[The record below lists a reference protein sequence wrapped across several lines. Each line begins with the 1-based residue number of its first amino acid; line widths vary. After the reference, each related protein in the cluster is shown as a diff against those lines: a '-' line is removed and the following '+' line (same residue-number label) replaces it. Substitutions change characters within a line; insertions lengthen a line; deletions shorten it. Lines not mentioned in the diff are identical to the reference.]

1 MKANKTFPW
10 IIMFA
15 IGLIS
20 AAGLGSSMVLMGSFL
35 TPISQ
40 AMHTSIVT
48 VSYYYTILVLV
59 MAIMTPMIPNILAK
73 VNNRLI
79 YLIAS
84 IAITASLFLI
94 GHFSSIWMFFI
105 IAVIIG
111 IAVSFLAFVP
121 VGIIINNWFVKKTNF
136 AIGLCW
142 AITSVYQGI
151 MSPVLANLI
160 SNLGWHAALNI
171 LATIVGILS
180 IPFSLLIVFSPEKAG
195 MKPYGYQANAKATTV
210 EQVNSSESVSVKA
223 IFASP
228 AFWILMIMLC
238 FFQFPAV
245 LNQMFPTYAITTG
258 FKGTVGGFMV
268 TSAMIFDIFLNPLI
282 GATCDKIGAEK
293 GSILWLLLAIISYII
308 LIFATNTH
316 AAGLAIFG
324 AGINDVVYTFLGTGI
339 TALAAS
345 ILGKR
350 AFDKGFSYVT
360 AVSSIIGA
368 FAMPLNNFITIQFK
382 GFNSLF
388 IFFMILIIINIILVA
403 IGDKNHFDKTVA

>member
-121 VGIIINNWFVKKTNF
+121 VGIIINNW
-136 AIGLCW
+136 
-142 AITSVYQGI
+142 
-151 MSPVLANLI
+151 
-160 SNLGWHAALNI
+160 
-171 LATIVGILS
+171 
-180 IPFSLLIVFSPEKAG
+180 
-195 MKPYGYQANAKATTV
+195 
-210 EQVNSSESVSVKA
+210 
-223 IFASP
+223 
-228 AFWILMIMLC
+228 
-238 FFQFPAV
+238 
-245 LNQMFPTYAITTG
+245 
-258 FKGTVGGFMV
+258 
-268 TSAMIFDIFLNPLI
+268 
-282 GATCDKIGAEK
+282 
-293 GSILWLLLAIISYII
+293 
-308 LIFATNTH
+308 
-316 AAGLAIFG
+316 
-324 AGINDVVYTFLGTGI
+324 
-339 TALAAS
+339 
-345 ILGKR
+345 
-350 AFDKGFSYVT
+350 
-360 AVSSIIGA
+360 
-368 FAMPLNNFITIQFK
+368 
-382 GFNSLF
+382 
-388 IFFMILIIINIILVA
+388 
-403 IGDKNHFDKTVA
+403 